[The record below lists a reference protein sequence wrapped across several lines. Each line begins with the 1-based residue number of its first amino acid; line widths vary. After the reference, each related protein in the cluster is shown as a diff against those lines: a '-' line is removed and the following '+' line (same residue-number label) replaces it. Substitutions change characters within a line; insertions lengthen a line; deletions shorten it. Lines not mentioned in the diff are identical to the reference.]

1 MSDDGGGP
9 HEKPGIKERIAAA
22 SPFLAHVIRML
33 DHYGQRRGNLAAGGA
48 TYFGFLSFFPLL
60 AVSFAVV
67 GQLSEVYPDA
77 QQDFVDALS
86 GVLPGIVSV
95 DPAPGRIALSD
106 IASNA
111 PAIYTIGLATALYA
125 GLNWVSGLRDGL
137 NQMLDLP
144 TTEAGNIVKA
154 KGTDLVTLVVLG
166 LVLVASVSI
175 GGLPVALGSTILD
188 AIGLRG
194 PLGAVL
200 LTLLSVAVGVAVS
213 TLLFWA
219 IFRLLP
225 KPDLPAAALWRG
237 ALFSAV
243 GFELIKQFASL
254 ILRGASSVP
263 VASLAIALTWS
274 CGSTTSPDSSCTASR
289 GPAPTRRP
297 WPRSPRCRGRVSVR
311 TGATGSP
318 TTTVRGSRTT
328 WSRSSRPTS
337 ATCGPWLSGSAWAPC
352 SVASSAAPRA
362 TTEPGRT
369 LGL

>member
-9 HEKPGIKERIAAA
+9 DEKPGIKERIAAT

-67 GQLSEVYPDA
+67 GQLAEVYPDA
-77 QQDFVDALS
+77 QQDFVDALG

-154 KGTDLVTLVVLG
+154 KGTDLVTLAVLG

-188 AIGLRG
+188 AIGLSG
-194 PLGAVL
+194 VVGTVL
-200 LTLLSVAVGVAVS
+200 LTIVSVAVGVAVS

-263 VASLAIALTWS
+263 VASLAIALTLVVWIYYFS
-274 CGSTTSPDSSCTASR
+274 RLVMYGVSWACTDEVTLAEI
-289 GPAPTRRP
+289 AALE
-297 WPRSPRCRGRVSVR
+297 
-311 TGATGSP
+311 GATRGEDGRDGVVDDDGVWAEDDVVEVEP
-318 TTTVRGSRTT
+318 ADVGYVRPLAVGFGLGALLGGFLG
-328 WSRSSRPTS
+328 RSTRDD
-337 ATCGPWLSGSAWAPC
+337 
-352 SVASSAAPRA
+352 
-362 TTEPGRT
+362 
-369 LGL
+369 

>member
-1 MSDDGGGP
+1 MSDDGSGAD
-9 HEKPGIKERIAAA
+9 EKPGIKDRIAAA

-33 DHYGQRRGNLAAGGA
+33 DHYGARRGNLAAGGA

-144 TTEAGNIVKA
+144 TAQADNLVKA
-154 KGTDLVTLVVLG
+154 KGTDLLALVVLG

-175 GGLPVALGSTILD
+175 GGLPVALGTTILD
-188 AIGLRG
+188 AVGLSG
-194 PLGAVL
+194 PVGTVL
-200 LTLLSVAVGVAVS
+200 LTLLAVAVGVAVS

-263 VASLAIALTWS
+263 VASLAIALTLVVWIYYFS
-274 CGSTTSPDSSCTASR
+274 RLVMYGISWACTDEATLAELAALE
-289 GPAPTRRP
+289 G
-297 WPRSPRCRGRVSVR
+297 SPRNEVR
-311 TGATGSP
+311 HDPVGDE
-318 TTTVRGSRTT
+318 
-328 WSRSSRPTS
+328 
-337 ATCGPWLSGSAWAPC
+337 AWIDDD
-352 SVASSAAPRA
+352 VVEV
-362 TTEPGRT
+362 EPGDVGYVRPLAVGFG
-369 LGL
+369 LGALLGAVLGRSTRED

>member
-67 GQLSEVYPDA
+67 GQLAEVYPDA

-111 PAIYTIGLATALYA
+111 PAIYTVGLATALYA

-188 AIGLRG
+188 AIGLPG

-225 KPDLPAAALWRG
+225 KPDLPGAALWRG

-263 VASLAIALTWS
+263 VASLAIALTLVVWIYYFS
-274 CGSTTSPDSSCTASR
+274 RLVMYGVSWACTDEETLAEIAALEGAGLGEDGRDRVADDDGAWVEDDVVEVEPADVGYVRPLAVGFGLGALLGGLLGRSTRDD
-289 GPAPTRRP
+289 
-297 WPRSPRCRGRVSVR
+297 
-311 TGATGSP
+311 
-318 TTTVRGSRTT
+318 
-328 WSRSSRPTS
+328 
-337 ATCGPWLSGSAWAPC
+337 
-352 SVASSAAPRA
+352 
-362 TTEPGRT
+362 
-369 LGL
+369 

>member
-1 MSDDGGGP
+1 MSEDRDDATGTAESGD
-9 HEKPGIKERIAAA
+9 EKPGIKDRIAAA

-67 GQLSEVYPDA
+67 GQLSQVYPDA

-95 DPAPGRIALSD
+95 DPAPGRIALTE

-137 NQMLDLP
+137 HQMLDLP
-144 TTEAGNIVKA
+144 TTQARNLVKGKA
-154 KGTDLVTLVVLG
+154 VDLATLVVLG

-188 AIGLRG
+188 ALGLSG
-194 PLGAVL
+194 LVGQVL
-200 LTLLSVAVGVAVS
+200 LTVLAIVVGVGVS
-213 TLLFWA
+213 TLLFFA

-225 KPDLPAAALWRG
+225 QPDLPRPALWRG
-237 ALFSAV
+237 ALFAAV

-263 VASLAIALTWS
+263 VASLAIALTLVVWIYYFS
-274 CGSTTSPDSSCTASR
+274 RLVMYGISWACTDERMLAELAALEVTSQGAVAGDGRAWDED
-289 GPAPTRRP
+289 GWDELDDEPTPVGYVRP
-297 WPRSPRCRGRVSVR
+297 LAVGFGIGTVLGVLLGRE
-311 TGATGSP
+311 
-318 TTTVRGSRTT
+318 
-328 WSRSSRPTS
+328 S
-337 ATCGPWLSGSAWAPC
+337 AQDD
-352 SVASSAAPRA
+352 RN
-362 TTEPGRT
+362 
-369 LGL
+369 